1 MTNYKLSQA
10 DADDT
15 KRAKAAALYATHQI
29 RILPEPV
36 GVLTHRE
43 LVAWAEFGYR
53 LGWDPV
59 ILKTVDWLHAEW
71 DKRMGKGR
79 TA

>member
-10 DADDT
+10 DADAT
-15 KRAKAAALYATHQI
+15 KRARAAALYATHPI

-36 GVLTHRE
+36 GKMTQRE
-43 LVAWAEFGYR
+43 LLAWAEFGYR